1 MHDALFRAP
10 DLEEASLFEIAKGE
24 ALDLAQVRL
33 AIGTKRHEALISAD
47 VDLAEDVAAN
57 GTPHFFING
66 RRVVG
71 AVPLEDFVTVI
82 EEELTRAQGLVAKG
96 TSPTAVY
103 AELQKSAA
111 LANPPTLVDVPA
123 AGPDQPVLGKR
134 DAKVTI
140 VEFADFQCP
149 YCGRADSTI
158 ESLLA
163 LYPGKIKLVWRH
175 TPLPFHKFAHLASE
189 AAVEA
194 FRQKGDA
201 GILGLSRAALQKS
214 DARWGARTRRAR
226 RLRARAEARA
236 RALQERARRPPP
248 CGGRRR

>member
-1 MHDALFRAP
+1 M
-10 DLEEASLFEIAKGE
+10 
-24 ALDLAQVRL
+24 
-33 AIGTKRHEALISAD
+33 
-47 VDLAEDVAAN
+47 
-57 GTPHFFING
+57 
-66 RRVVG
+66 
-71 AVPLEDFVTVI
+71 TVI
-82 EEELTRAQGLVAKG
+82 DEELTRAQGLVAKG

-103 AELQKSAA
+103 AELQKSAS

-149 YCGRADSTI
+149 FCGRADATI
-158 ESLLA
+158 EALLA

-175 TPLPFHKFAHLASE
+175 TPLPFRKFAHLASE

-201 GILGLSRAALQKS
+201 GFWAY
-214 DARWGARTRRAR
+214 
-226 RLRARAEARA
+226 
-236 RALQERARRPPP
+236 RALLFKNQSRGGGLERDALIDYAREQKLELARFKSALDDHRHAAVVDADAAVAAASGIDGTPAFVINGVLVVGAQPLAKF
-248 CGGRRR
+248 RRVVDRALAR